1 MSGQTILYDLPTKQ
15 DTAWSVNPW
24 KSKYNVDR
32 TQADVDK
39 DSTLDLELQGYRLQD
54 GMGRVSRCRTQDEVI
69 VSKET
74 LDARET
80 VLTPDRGL
88 PPNPKDAPGYF
99 TDYSIPAI
107 KYEDG
112 SYQMDSWL
120 IAHELEKRYPSPSL
134 HLDDP
139 VNIKVRDQI
148 PAILGPIFLQFL
160 LIIPTLLPER
170 SQEYFYRTR
179 EADLGK
185 PLSEV
190 HKEALANAEEGW
202 KKTEE
207 SLKEVADLLKKH
219 EGPYFLGKTVS
230 YADFIFV
237 SALYF
242 VKCLSEEAYQR
253 MLSLDPSISKVYE
266 ASKQWFMKDN

>member
-15 DTAWSVNPW
+15 GTAWSLNPW
-24 KSKYNVDR
+24 KTRLILNFKGIDYKTEWVEFP
-32 TQADVDK
+32 DVEPK
-39 DSTLDLELQGYRLQD
+39 MKSL
-54 GMGRVSRCRTQDEVI
+54 
-69 VSKET
+69 
-74 LDARET
+74 
-80 VLTPDRGL
+80 GL
-88 PPNPKDAPGYF
+88 APNPKDAPGYF
-99 TDYSIPAI
+99 ADYSIPAI

-112 SYQMDSWL
+112 SCQMDSWL

-139 VNIKVRDQI
+139 VNIKIRDQI
-148 PAILGPIFLQFL
+148 SHILGPIFLQFL
-160 LIIPTLLPER
+160 LTIPALLPER

-179 EADLGK
+179 EAELGK

-202 KKTEE
+202 KKAEE

-242 VKCLSEEAYQR
+242 VKCISEEAYQR

-266 ASKQWFMKDN
+266 ASEQWFTKDN